1 MKNDKLKKAKNYI
14 FYKEHYLFYSILTSV
29 ILIFI
34 MILSFMALNS
44 AYNRSDNTFT
54 IIDDTKRYTII
65 AFGLSLLLNI
75 VLFFKDFK
83 ERKKFI
89 YAVYT
94 ITYLLL
100 AILAIFIDNKFPCIL
115 LTIVYFSNLIVGM
128 IIRYITNKN
137 KRNFIISTLFII
149 TYLVLVVLS
158 LTKFNHSLQIGVI
171 LVIEVIKSLF
181 LVLITAF
188 AKMQF
193 NTLRKIVFKT
203 YTAEVLIGLLTL
215 IVSFSYILTVFEE
228 ITFENA
234 LWYCFAVVTTIGFGD
249 FTATTLLGRILSVIL
264 GLYGIIVVAMITSVI
279 VNFYNEVKDDK
290 ELNEMIKEE
299 KKESNKK

>member
-44 AYNRSDNTFT
+44 AYNRSDNTF
-54 IIDDTKRYTII
+54 IIIEDTKRYTII

-100 AILAIFIDNKFPCIL
+100 AILAIFIDNEFPCIL

-215 IVSFSYILTVFEE
+215 IVTFSYILTVFEE

-299 KKESNKK
+299 KKESKK